1 MLSCRIKLPL
11 LDMAVT
17 RETVS
22 LTPPGPMGPHLPL
35 RAGRRCQDHAGSDPA
50 SAGPCVSHVNKD
62 SAKTSQAPAE
72 AGAGVSR
79 HIGDPHV
86 NSC

>member
-17 RETVS
+17 KGKVS
-22 LTPPGPMGPHLPL
+22 LSPPGPMGSHLPL
-35 RAGRRCQDHAGSDPA
+35 RAGRRCQDHSGSDPA
-50 SAGPCVSHVNKD
+50 SAGPCVSHVNTD
-62 SAKTSQAPAE
+62 SLKTSQAPAKT
-72 AGAGVSR
+72 GAGVR
-79 HIGDPHV
+79 QRIEDPHV